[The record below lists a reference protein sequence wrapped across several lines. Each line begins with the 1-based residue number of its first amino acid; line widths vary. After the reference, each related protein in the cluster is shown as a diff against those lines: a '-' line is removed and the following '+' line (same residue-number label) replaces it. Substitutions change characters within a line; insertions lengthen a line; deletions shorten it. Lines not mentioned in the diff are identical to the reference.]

1 MLFGLCS
8 YIIRMSGI
16 FSYSIYKKSFK
27 YLCYVSRIIIK
38 TDNRKP
44 IIMKQRII
52 YVAVLLLAICSSSPA
67 KKKAEAPEIVKL
79 KGKIENVMAKVDA
92 QPDWLY
98 SRLQMYWNTHAT
110 DVFVN
115 GEAFAKPGGERAK
128 EPTVK
133 YNGLRGMESQYNR
146 PNLENIMPYDDD
158 EQGNVTYINKAT
170 GAMEKAHPSKTG
182 CNIASV
188 NRQIVGIARDAARV
202 YAATGDIR
210 YGRMAAKVLD
220 VYMKGIAYRNV
231 PTDLNHGHQQTLVGM
246 TTFEV
251 IHEDVINELTQ
262 MYPLVKDLLKD
273 DQPVIEAGFKKWAEN
288 IIANGVPHNNW
299 NLFQADFI
307 VKIALVLQDNNAYAD
322 GKGKQYYL
330 DYVVNQNSI
339 RQWSMNKLID
349 FGFDAN
355 AKTWYE
361 SPGYSTTVLGSIC
374 DFANMLDEKAGI
386 DLFKMR
392 PILIDGVKTSAE
404 YLFPNRMI
412 AGFGDTHPGYL
423 NQGGINNILKYA
435 TRHKDKS
442 LVSDMNLFKSAVA
455 ANAPQLAIE
464 RYTSSM
470 FYAPNVSWI
479 AMRSGMDKQH
489 DLMASLNGS
498 LGNHAHAN
506 GISLELY
513 GKGYVLGPD
522 AGIGKYLYSGLDY
535 IEYYSQMPAHN
546 TVVVDGVSSYPVMMS
561 QHAFKLI
568 ASYPK
573 VSKEQPT
580 SKKLSEQKERMTY
593 ATVSFIEPET
603 QALQQRTTAIVK
615 TSDKGGYYIDVFRSK
630 KQEGGDKTHDYFY
643 HNLGQQMQVVDAA
656 TGKPLDMKPTEEL
669 AFAGGHLYAYSY
681 IYNKESAEMQGSIKT
696 QFVTRIEDDKVVEA
710 MDGQREITMTMWMK
724 ADADR
729 TIFKALSP
737 ANLEYERMPNQP
749 YNIEKQPV
757 LTFVARQKGEA
768 WNRPFVCVYE
778 PSSDTESG
786 DIASVDYFEPSQKG
800 AVGII
805 VKLKD
810 GTEQRIVCLENG
822 KVETK

>member
-1 MLFGLCS
+1 
-8 YIIRMSGI
+8 
-16 FSYSIYKKSFK
+16 
-27 YLCYVSRIIIK
+27 
-38 TDNRKP
+38 
-44 IIMKQRII
+44 MKQKVL
-52 YVAVLLLAICSSSPA
+52 YVAALMLLSSSFGMA
-67 KKKAEAPEIVKL
+67 KKKVEDPEITKL
-79 KGKIENVMAKVDA
+79 KAKIENVMSQVDK

-98 SRLQMYWNTHAT
+98 SRLQMFWKTNAS

-115 GEAFAKPGGERAK
+115 GEAFAHPGGERAA

-133 YNGLRGMESQYNR
+133 YNGTRSFESQYNR
-146 PNLENIMPYDDD
+146 PKLEDLVPYDDD
-158 EQGNVTYINKAT
+158 EQGNVTYINKVT
-170 GAMEKAHPSKTG
+170 GKMEKTSPAKTG
-182 CNIASV
+182 CNIAGV
-188 NRQIVGIARDAARV
+188 NRYIIGIARDAARI

-210 YGRMAAKVLD
+210 YGQMAAKVFD

-231 PTDLNHGHQQTLVGM
+231 PIDLNHGHQQTLVGM

-262 MYPLVKDLLKD
+262 MYPLIKPLVKD
-273 DQPVIEAGFKKWAEN
+273 DQAVIEAGFKKWAEN

-307 VKIALVLQDNNAYAD
+307 VKIALVLQDNQAYAD

-330 DYVVNQNSI
+330 DYIVNQNSI

-355 AKTWYE
+355 SKTWYE

-386 DLFKMR
+386 DLFKQR
-392 PILIDGVKTSAE
+392 PILTEAVKTSAE

-423 NQGGINNILKYA
+423 NTGGIDQVLKYA
-435 TRHKDKS
+435 TRHKNKNLIS
-442 LVSDMNLFKSAVA
+442 EMNLLKNAVA
-455 ANAPQLAIE
+455 PQAPISEIE
-464 RYTSSM
+464 AYTSTL

-489 DLMASLNGS
+489 DLMASINAS
-498 LGNHAHAN
+498 LGNHQHAN

-522 AGIGKYLYSGLDY
+522 AGIGRTLYSGLDY
-535 IEYYSQMPAHN
+535 LEYYSQMPAHN

-561 QHAFKLI
+561 QHAFKVV
-568 ASYPK
+568 ASYPE
-573 VSKEQPT
+573 VSKEQPA
-580 SKKLSEQKERMTY
+580 SKKLSEKKLSFQKDSELKDKITY

-603 QALQQRTTAIVK
+603 QAQQQRTTAIVK
-615 TSDKGGYYIDVFRSK
+615 TSAKGGYYIDVFRSK
-630 KQEGGDKTHDYFY
+630 KKEGGDKTHDYFY
-643 HNLGQQMQVVDAA
+643 HNLGQEMKVMDA
-656 TGKPLDMKPTEEL
+656 TSGQPLDMKPTEEL

-681 IYNKESAEMQGSIKT
+681 LYDKKSAEMQNGVKT
-696 QFVTRIEDDKVVEA
+696 QFVTKILDDKVVEA

-724 ADADR
+724 KDENR
-729 TIFKALSP
+729 TIFQALSP
-737 ANLEYERMPNQP
+737 VNLEYERMPNQP
-749 YNIEKQPV
+749 YKVDEQPV

-768 WNRPFVCVYE
+768 WNHPFVCVYE
-778 PSSDTESG
+778 PSSDAEPG
-786 DIASVDYFEPSQKG
+786 DIASVDYFTPSEPS

-810 GTEQRIVCLENG
+810 GTEQRIVCSENG
-822 KVETK
+822 KVQIK

>member
-1 MLFGLCS
+1 
-8 YIIRMSGI
+8 
-16 FSYSIYKKSFK
+16 
-27 YLCYVSRIIIK
+27 
-38 TDNRKP
+38 
-44 IIMKQRII
+44 MKQKVL
-52 YVAVLLLAICSSSPA
+52 YVAALMLLSSSFGMA
-67 KKKAEAPEIVKL
+67 KKKVEDPEITKL
-79 KGKIENVMAKVDA
+79 KVKIENVMSQVDK

-98 SRLQMYWNTHAT
+98 SRLQMFWKTNAS

-115 GEAFAKPGGERAK
+115 GEAFAHPGGERAA

-133 YNGLRGMESQYNR
+133 YNGTRGFESQYNR
-146 PNLENIMPYDDD
+146 PKLEDLVPYDDD
-158 EQGNVTYINKAT
+158 EQGNVTYINKVT
-170 GAMEKAHPSKTG
+170 GKMEKTSPAKTG
-182 CNIASV
+182 CNIAGV
-188 NRQIVGIARDAARV
+188 NRYIVGIARDAARI

-210 YGRMAAKVLD
+210 YGQMAAKVFD

-231 PTDLNHGHQQTLVGM
+231 PIDLNHGHQQTLVGM

-262 MYPLVKDLLKD
+262 MYPLIKPLVKD
-273 DQPVIEAGFKKWAEN
+273 DQAVIEAGFKKWAEN

-307 VKIALVLQDNNAYAD
+307 VKIALVLQDNQAYAD

-330 DYVVNQNSI
+330 DYIVNQNSI

-355 AKTWYE
+355 SKTWYE

-386 DLFKMR
+386 DLFKQR
-392 PILIDGVKTSAE
+392 PILTEAVKTSAE

-423 NQGGINNILKYA
+423 NTGGIDQVLKYA
-435 TRHKDKS
+435 TRHKNKNLIS
-442 LVSDMNLFKSAVA
+442 EMNLLKNAVA
-455 ANAPQLAIE
+455 PKAPISEIE
-464 RYTSSM
+464 AYTSTL

-489 DLMASLNGS
+489 DLMASVNAS
-498 LGNHAHAN
+498 LGNHQHSN

-522 AGIGKYLYSGLDY
+522 AGIGRTLYSGLDY
-535 IEYYSQMPAHN
+535 LEYYSQMPAHN

-561 QHAFKLI
+561 QHAFKVV
-568 ASYPK
+568 ASYPE
-573 VSKEQPT
+573 VSKEQPA
-580 SKKLSEQKERMTY
+580 SKKLSEKKLSIQKDSELKDKITY

-615 TSDKGGYYIDVFRSK
+615 TSAKGGYYIDVFRSK
-630 KQEGGDKTHDYFY
+630 KKEGGDKTHDYFY
-643 HNLGQQMQVVDAA
+643 HNLGQEMKVIDAA
-656 TGKPLDMKPTEEL
+656 SGQSLDMKPTEEL

-681 IYNKESAEMQGSIKT
+681 IYDKKSAEMQNSVKS
-696 QFVTRIEDDKVVEA
+696 QFVTKILDDKVVEA

-724 ADADR
+724 KDENR
-729 TIFKALSP
+729 TIFQALSP
-737 ANLEYERMPNQP
+737 VNLEYERMPNQP
-749 YNIEKQPV
+749 YKVDEQPV

-768 WNRPFVCVYE
+768 WNHPFVCVYE
-778 PSSDTESG
+778 PSSDTEPG
-786 DIASVDYFEPSQKG
+786 DIASVDYFTPSEPS

-810 GTEQRIVCLENG
+810 GTEQRIVCSENG
-822 KVETK
+822 KVQIK

>member
-1 MLFGLCS
+1 MRQKVLYMILAAC
-8 YIIRMSGI
+8 
-16 FSYSIYKKSFK
+16 
-27 YLCYVSRIIIK
+27 
-38 TDNRKP
+38 
-44 IIMKQRII
+44 
-52 YVAVLLLAICSSSPA
+52 LLLANASDGFA
-67 KKKAEAPEIVKL
+67 KSRKKVEDPEITQL
-79 KGKIENVMAKVDA
+79 KGKIENVMQKVDA

-98 SRLQMYWNTHAT
+98 SRLQMFWNTHAS

-115 GEAFAKPGGERAK
+115 GETFAKVGGERAP

-133 YNGLRGMESQYNR
+133 YNGTRGTASQYNR
-146 PNLENIMPYDDD
+146 PRLEDMIPYDDD
-158 EQGNVTYINKAT
+158 ELGNVTYVSKAS
-170 GAMEKAHPSKTG
+170 GKMEKTSPAKTG

-188 NRQIVGIARDAARV
+188 NRQIMVIARDAARI
-202 YAATGDIR
+202 YAATGDMR
-210 YGRMAAKVLD
+210 YGQMAAKVFD

-231 PTDLNHGHQQTLVGM
+231 PIDLNHGHQQTLVGM

-262 MYPLVKDLLKD
+262 MYSLIKPLVKD
-273 DQPVIEAGFKKWAEN
+273 DQAVIEAGFKKWAEN

-299 NLFQADFI
+299 DLFQADFI
-307 VKIALVLQDNNAYAD
+307 VKIALVLQDNQAYAD

-330 DYVVNQNSI
+330 DYIVNQNSI

-355 AKTWYE
+355 SKTWYE

-386 DLFKMR
+386 DLFKQR
-392 PILIDGVKTSAE
+392 PILTEAVKTSAE

-423 NQGGINNILKYA
+423 NTGGIDQVLKYA
-435 TRHKDKS
+435 TRHKNKNLIS
-442 LVSDMNLFKSAVA
+442 EMNLLKNAVA
-455 ANAPQLAIE
+455 PKAPIFEIE
-464 RYTSSM
+464 AYTSTL

-489 DLMASLNGS
+489 DLMASINAS
-498 LGNHAHAN
+498 LGNHQHAN

-522 AGIGKYLYSGLDY
+522 AGIGRTLYSGLDY
-535 IEYYSQMPAHN
+535 LEYYSQMPAHN

-561 QHAFKLI
+561 QHAFKVV
-568 ASYPK
+568 ASYPE
-573 VSKEQPT
+573 VSKEQPA
-580 SKKLSEQKERMTY
+580 SKKLSEKKLSIQKDSELKDKITY

-603 QALQQRTTAIVK
+603 QAQQQRTTAIVK
-615 TSDKGGYYIDVFRSK
+615 TSAKGGYYIDVFRSK
-630 KQEGGDKTHDYFY
+630 KKEGGDKTHDYFY
-643 HNLGQQMQVVDAA
+643 HNLGQEMKVMDA
-656 TGKPLDMKPTEEL
+656 TSGQPLDMKPTEEL

-681 IYNKESAEMQGSIKT
+681 IYDKKSAEMQNGVKT
-696 QFVTRIEDDKVVEA
+696 QFVTKILDDKVVEA

-724 ADADR
+724 KDENR
-729 TIFKALSP
+729 TIFQALSP
-737 ANLEYERMPNQP
+737 VNLEYERMPNQP
-749 YNIEKQPV
+749 YKVDGQPV

-768 WNRPFVCVYE
+768 WNHPFVCVYE
-778 PSSDTESG
+778 PSSDTEPG
-786 DIASVDYFEPSQKG
+786 DIASVDYFTPSEPS

-810 GTEQRIVCLENG
+810 GTEQRIVCSENG
-822 KVETK
+822 KVQIK

>member
-1 MLFGLCS
+1 
-8 YIIRMSGI
+8 
-16 FSYSIYKKSFK
+16 
-27 YLCYVSRIIIK
+27 
-38 TDNRKP
+38 
-44 IIMKQRII
+44 MKQK
-52 YVAVLLLAICSSSPA
+52 VLYMAALMLLSSSFGMA
-67 KKKAEAPEIVKL
+67 KKKVEDPEITKL
-79 KGKIENVMAKVDA
+79 KAKIENVMSQVDK

-98 SRLQMYWNTHAT
+98 SRLQMFWKTNAS

-115 GEAFAKPGGERAK
+115 GEAFAHPGGERAA

-133 YNGLRGMESQYNR
+133 YNGTRGFESQYNR
-146 PNLENIMPYDDD
+146 PKLEDLVPYDDD
-158 EQGNVTYINKAT
+158 EQGNVTYINKVT
-170 GAMEKAHPSKTG
+170 GKMEETSPAKTG
-182 CNIASV
+182 CNIAGV
-188 NRQIVGIARDAARV
+188 NRYIIGIARDAARI
-202 YAATGDIR
+202 YAATGDMR
-210 YGRMAAKVLD
+210 YGQMAAKVFD

-231 PTDLNHGHQQTLVGM
+231 PIDLNHGHQQTLVGM

-262 MYPLVKDLLKD
+262 MYPLIKPLVKD
-273 DQPVIEAGFKKWAEN
+273 DQAVIEAGFKKWAEN

-307 VKIALVLQDNNAYAD
+307 VKIALVLQDNQAYAD

-330 DYVVNQNSI
+330 DYIVNQNSI

-355 AKTWYE
+355 SKTWYE
-361 SPGYSTTVLGSIC
+361 SPGYSTTVLSSIC

-386 DLFKMR
+386 DLFKQR
-392 PILIDGVKTSAE
+392 PILTEAVKTSAE

-423 NQGGINNILKYA
+423 NTGGINHILKYA
-435 TRHKDKS
+435 TRHKNKNLIS
-442 LVSDMNLFKSAVA
+442 EMNLLKNAVA
-455 ANAPQLAIE
+455 PKAPISEIE
-464 RYTSSM
+464 KYTSTL

-489 DLMASLNGS
+489 DLMASINAS
-498 LGNHAHAN
+498 LGNHQHAN

-522 AGIGKYLYSGLDY
+522 AGIGRSLYSGLDY
-535 IEYYSQMPAHN
+535 LEYYSQMPAHN

-561 QHAFKLI
+561 QHAFKVV
-568 ASYPK
+568 ASYPE
-573 VSKEQPT
+573 VSKEQPA
-580 SKKLSEQKERMTY
+580 SKKLSEWKLSGDNASPLKDKMTY

-615 TSDKGGYYIDVFRSK
+615 TSNKGGFYIDVFRSK
-630 KQEGGDKTHDYFY
+630 KIEGGDKIHDYFY
-643 HNLGQQMQVVDAA
+643 HNLGQEMKVMDAA
-656 TGKPLDMKPTEEL
+656 SGQPLDMKPTEEL

-681 IYNKESAEMQGSIKT
+681 IYDKKSAEMQNSVKT
-696 QFVTRIEDDKVVEA
+696 QFVTKILDDKVVEA

-724 ADADR
+724 KDENR
-729 TIFKALSP
+729 TIFQALSP
-737 ANLEYERMPNQP
+737 VNLEYERMPNQP
-749 YNIEKQPV
+749 YKVDEQPV

-768 WNRPFVCVYE
+768 WNHPFVCVYE
-778 PSSDTESG
+778 PSSDAEPG
-786 DIASVDYFEPSQKG
+786 DIASVDYFTPSVPS

-810 GTEQRIVCLENG
+810 GTEQRIVCSENG
-822 KVETK
+822 KVQIK

>member
-1 MLFGLCS
+1 
-8 YIIRMSGI
+8 
-16 FSYSIYKKSFK
+16 
-27 YLCYVSRIIIK
+27 
-38 TDNRKP
+38 
-44 IIMKQRII
+44 MKQKVL
-52 YVAVLLLAICSSSPA
+52 YVAALMLLSSSFGMA
-67 KKKAEAPEIVKL
+67 KKKVEDPEITKL
-79 KGKIENVMAKVDA
+79 KAKIENVMIQVDK

-98 SRLQMYWNTHAT
+98 SRLQMFWKTNAS

-115 GEAFAKPGGERAK
+115 GEAFAHPGGERAA

-133 YNGLRGMESQYNR
+133 YNGTRGFESQYNR
-146 PNLENIMPYDDD
+146 PKLEDLVPYDDD
-158 EQGNVTYINKAT
+158 EQGNVTYINKVT
-170 GAMEKAHPSKTG
+170 GKMEKTSPAKTG
-182 CNIASV
+182 CNIAGV
-188 NRQIVGIARDAARV
+188 NRYIIGIARDAARI
-202 YAATGDIR
+202 YAATGDMR
-210 YGRMAAKVLD
+210 YGQMAAKVFD

-231 PTDLNHGHQQTLVGM
+231 PIDLNHGHQQTLVGM

-262 MYPLVKDLLKD
+262 MYPLINPLVKD
-273 DQPVIEAGFKKWAEN
+273 DQAVIEAGFKKWAEN

-299 NLFQADFI
+299 DLFQADFI
-307 VKIALVLQDNNAYAD
+307 VKIALVLQDNQAYAD

-330 DYVVNQNSI
+330 DYIVNQNSI

-355 AKTWYE
+355 SKTWYE

-386 DLFKMR
+386 DLFKQR
-392 PILIDGVKTSAE
+392 PILTEAVKTSAE

-423 NQGGINNILKYA
+423 NTGGIDQVLKYA
-435 TRHKDKS
+435 TRHKNKNLIS
-442 LVSDMNLFKSAVA
+442 EMNLLKNAVA
-455 ANAPQLAIE
+455 PQAPISEIE
-464 RYTSSM
+464 AYTSTL

-489 DLMASLNGS
+489 DLMASVNAS
-498 LGNHAHAN
+498 LGNHQHAN

-522 AGIGKYLYSGLDY
+522 AGIGRTLYSGLDY
-535 IEYYSQMPAHN
+535 LEYYSQMPAHN

-561 QHAFKLI
+561 QHAFKVV
-568 ASYPK
+568 ASYPE
-573 VSKEQPT
+573 VSKEQPA
-580 SKKLSEQKERMTY
+580 SKKLSEKKLSIQKDSELKDKITY

-603 QALQQRTTAIVK
+603 QAQQQRTTAIVK
-615 TSDKGGYYIDVFRSK
+615 TSAKGGYYIDVFRSK
-630 KQEGGDKTHDYFY
+630 KKEGGDKTHDYFY
-643 HNLGQQMQVVDAA
+643 HNLGQEMKVMDAA
-656 TGKPLDMKPTEEL
+656 SGQSLDMKPTEEL

-681 IYNKESAEMQGSIKT
+681 IYDKKSAEMQNSVKS
-696 QFVTRIEDDKVVEA
+696 QFVTKILDDKVVEA

-724 ADADR
+724 KDENR
-729 TIFKALSP
+729 TIFQALSP
-737 ANLEYERMPNQP
+737 VNLEYERMPNQP
-749 YNIEKQPV
+749 YKVDEQPV

-768 WNRPFVCVYE
+768 WNHPFVCVYE
-778 PSSDTESG
+778 PSSDTEPG
-786 DIASVDYFEPSQKG
+786 DIASVDYFTPSEPS

-810 GTEQRIVCLENG
+810 GTEQRIVCSENG
-822 KVETK
+822 KVQIK

>member
-1 MLFGLCS
+1 
-8 YIIRMSGI
+8 
-16 FSYSIYKKSFK
+16 
-27 YLCYVSRIIIK
+27 
-38 TDNRKP
+38 
-44 IIMKQRII
+44 MKQKVL
-52 YVAVLLLAICSSSPA
+52 YVAALMLLSSSFGMA
-67 KKKAEAPEIVKL
+67 KKKVEDPEITKL
-79 KGKIENVMAKVDA
+79 KAKIENVMIQVDK

-98 SRLQMYWNTHAT
+98 SRLQMFWKTKAS

-115 GEAFAKPGGERAK
+115 GEAFAHPGGERAA

-133 YNGLRGMESQYNR
+133 YNGTRGFESQYNR
-146 PNLENIMPYDDD
+146 PKLEDLVPYDDD
-158 EQGNVTYINKAT
+158 EQGNVTYINKVT
-170 GAMEKAHPSKTG
+170 GKMEKTSPAKTG
-182 CNIASV
+182 CNIAGV
-188 NRQIVGIARDAARV
+188 NRYIVGIARDAARI

-210 YGRMAAKVLD
+210 YGQMAAKVFD

-231 PTDLNHGHQQTLVGM
+231 PIDLNHGHQQTLVGM

-262 MYPLVKDLLKD
+262 MYPLIKPLVKD
-273 DQPVIEAGFKKWAEN
+273 DQAVIEAGFKKWAEN

-307 VKIALVLQDNNAYAD
+307 VKIALVLQDNQAYAD

-330 DYVVNQNSI
+330 DYIVNQNSI

-355 AKTWYE
+355 SKTWYE
-361 SPGYSTTVLGSIC
+361 SPGYSTTVLSSIC

-386 DLFKMR
+386 DLFKPR
-392 PILIDGVKTSAE
+392 PILKEAVKTSAE

-423 NQGGINNILKYA
+423 NTGGIDQVLKYA
-435 TRHKDKS
+435 TRHKNKNLIS
-442 LVSDMNLFKSAVA
+442 EMNLLKNAVA
-455 ANAPQLAIE
+455 PQAPISEIE
-464 RYTSSM
+464 AYTSTL

-489 DLMASLNGS
+489 DLMASVNAS
-498 LGNHAHAN
+498 LGNHQHAN

-522 AGIGKYLYSGLDY
+522 AGIGRTLYSGLDY
-535 IEYYSQMPAHN
+535 LEYYSQMPAHN

-561 QHAFKLI
+561 QHAFKVV
-568 ASYPK
+568 ASYPE
-573 VSKEQPT
+573 VSKEQPA
-580 SKKLSEQKERMTY
+580 SKKLSEKKLSIQKDSELKDKITY

-615 TSDKGGYYIDVFRSK
+615 TSAKGGYYIDVFRSK
-630 KQEGGDKTHDYFY
+630 KKEGGDKTHDYFY
-643 HNLGQQMQVVDAA
+643 HNLGQEMKVMDAA
-656 TGKPLDMKPTEEL
+656 SGQSLDMKPTEEL

-681 IYNKESAEMQGSIKT
+681 IYDKKSAEMQNSVKS
-696 QFVTRIEDDKVVEA
+696 QFVTKILDDKVVEA

-724 ADADR
+724 KDENR
-729 TIFKALSP
+729 TIFQALSP
-737 ANLEYERMPNQP
+737 VNLEYERMPNQP
-749 YNIEKQPV
+749 YKVDEQPV

-768 WNRPFVCVYE
+768 WNHPFVCVYE
-778 PSSDTESG
+778 PSSDTEPG
-786 DIASVDYFEPSQKG
+786 DIASVDYFTPSEPS

-810 GTEQRIVCLENG
+810 GTEQRIVCSENG
-822 KVETK
+822 KVQIK

>member
-1 MLFGLCS
+1 
-8 YIIRMSGI
+8 
-16 FSYSIYKKSFK
+16 
-27 YLCYVSRIIIK
+27 
-38 TDNRKP
+38 
-44 IIMKQRII
+44 MKQK
-52 YVAVLLLAICSSSPA
+52 VLYMAALMLLSSSFGMA
-67 KKKAEAPEIVKL
+67 KKKVEDPEITKL
-79 KGKIENVMAKVDA
+79 KAKIENVMSQVDK

-98 SRLQMYWNTHAT
+98 SRLQMFWKTNAS

-115 GEAFAKPGGERAK
+115 GEAFAHPGGERAA

-133 YNGLRGMESQYNR
+133 YNGTRGFESQYNR
-146 PNLENIMPYDDD
+146 PKLEDLVPYDDD
-158 EQGNVTYINKAT
+158 EQGNVTYINKVT
-170 GAMEKAHPSKTG
+170 GKMEETSPAKTG
-182 CNIASV
+182 CNIAGV
-188 NRQIVGIARDAARV
+188 NRYIIGIARDAARI
-202 YAATGDIR
+202 YAATGDMR
-210 YGRMAAKVLD
+210 YGQMAAKVFD

-231 PTDLNHGHQQTLVGM
+231 PIDLNHGHQQTLVGM

-262 MYPLVKDLLKD
+262 MYPLIKNLVKE
-273 DQPVIEAGFKKWAEN
+273 DQAIIESGFKKWAEN

-307 VKIALVLQDNNAYAD
+307 VKIALVLQDNQAYAD

-330 DYVVNQNSI
+330 DYIVNQNSI

-355 AKTWYE
+355 SKTWYE
-361 SPGYSTTVLGSIC
+361 SPGYSTTVLSSIC

-386 DLFKMR
+386 DLFKQR
-392 PILIDGVKTSAE
+392 PILTEAVKTSAE

-423 NQGGINNILKYA
+423 NTGGINHILKYA
-435 TRHKDKS
+435 TRHKNKNLIS
-442 LVSDMNLFKSAVA
+442 EMNLLKNAVA
-455 ANAPQLAIE
+455 PKAPISEIE
-464 RYTSSM
+464 KYTSTL

-489 DLMASLNGS
+489 DLMASINAS
-498 LGNHAHAN
+498 LGNHQHAN

-522 AGIGKYLYSGLDY
+522 AGIGRSLYSGLDY
-535 IEYYSQMPAHN
+535 LEYYSQMPAHN

-561 QHAFKLI
+561 QHAFKVV
-568 ASYPK
+568 ASYPE
-573 VSKEQPT
+573 VSKEQPA
-580 SKKLSEQKERMTY
+580 SKKLSEWKLSGDNASPLKDKMTY

-615 TSDKGGYYIDVFRSK
+615 TSNKGGFYIDVFRSK
-630 KQEGGDKTHDYFY
+630 KIEGGDKIHDYFY
-643 HNLGQQMQVVDAA
+643 HNLGQEMKVMDAA
-656 TGKPLDMKPTEEL
+656 SGQPLDMKPTEEL

-681 IYNKESAEMQGSIKT
+681 IYDKKSAEMQNSVKT
-696 QFVTRIEDDKVVEA
+696 QFVTKILDDKVVEA
-710 MDGQREITMTMWMK
+710 MDDQREITMTMWMK
-724 ADADR
+724 KDENR
-729 TIFKALSP
+729 TIFQALSP
-737 ANLEYERMPNQP
+737 VNLEYERMPNQP
-749 YNIEKQPV
+749 YKVDEQPV

-768 WNRPFVCVYE
+768 WNHPFVCVYE
-778 PSSDTESG
+778 PSSDAEPG
-786 DIASVDYFEPSQKG
+786 DIASVDYFTPSEPS

-810 GTEQRIVCLENG
+810 GTEQHIVCSENG
-822 KVETK
+822 KVQIK

>member
-1 MLFGLCS
+1 
-8 YIIRMSGI
+8 
-16 FSYSIYKKSFK
+16 
-27 YLCYVSRIIIK
+27 
-38 TDNRKP
+38 
-44 IIMKQRII
+44 MKQK
-52 YVAVLLLAICSSSPA
+52 VLYMAALMLLSSSFGMA
-67 KKKAEAPEIVKL
+67 KKKVEDPEITKL
-79 KGKIENVMAKVDA
+79 KAKIENVMSQVDK

-98 SRLQMYWNTHAT
+98 SRLQMFWKTNAS

-115 GEAFAKPGGERAK
+115 GEAFAHPGGERAA

-133 YNGLRGMESQYNR
+133 YNGTRGFESQYNR
-146 PNLENIMPYDDD
+146 PKLEDLVPYDDD
-158 EQGNVTYINKAT
+158 EQGNVTYINKVT
-170 GAMEKAHPSKTG
+170 GKMEETSPAKTG
-182 CNIASV
+182 CNIAGV
-188 NRQIVGIARDAARV
+188 NRYIIGIARDAARI
-202 YAATGDIR
+202 YAATGDMR
-210 YGRMAAKVLD
+210 YGQMAAKVFD

-231 PTDLNHGHQQTLVGM
+231 PIDLNHGHQQTLVGM

-262 MYPLVKDLLKD
+262 MYPLIKNLVKE
-273 DQPVIEAGFKKWAEN
+273 DQAIIESGFKKWAEN

-307 VKIALVLQDNNAYAD
+307 VKIALVLQDNQAYAD

-330 DYVVNQNSI
+330 DYIVNQNSI

-355 AKTWYE
+355 SKTWYE

-386 DLFKMR
+386 DLFKQR
-392 PILIDGVKTSAE
+392 PILTEAVKTSAE

-423 NQGGINNILKYA
+423 NTGGINQVLKYA
-435 TRHKDKS
+435 TRHKNKNLIS
-442 LVSDMNLFKSAVA
+442 EMNLLKNAVA
-455 ANAPQLAIE
+455 PKAPISEIE
-464 RYTSSM
+464 KYTSTL

-489 DLMASLNGS
+489 DLMASINAS
-498 LGNHAHAN
+498 LGNHQHAN

-522 AGIGKYLYSGLDY
+522 AGIGRSLYSGLDY
-535 IEYYSQMPAHN
+535 LEYYSQMPAHN

-561 QHAFKLI
+561 QHAFKVV
-568 ASYPK
+568 ASYPE
-573 VSKEQPT
+573 VSKEQPA
-580 SKKLSEQKERMTY
+580 SKKLSEWKLSGDNASPLKDKMTY

-615 TSDKGGYYIDVFRSK
+615 TSNKGGFYIDVFRSK
-630 KQEGGDKTHDYFY
+630 KIEGGDKIHDYFY
-643 HNLGQQMQVVDAA
+643 HNLGQEMKVMDA
-656 TGKPLDMKPTEEL
+656 TSGQSLDMKPTEEL

-681 IYNKESAEMQGSIKT
+681 IYDKKSAEMQNSVKT
-696 QFVTRIEDDKVVEA
+696 QFVTKILDDKVVEA

-724 ADADR
+724 KDENR
-729 TIFKALSP
+729 TIFQALSP
-737 ANLEYERMPNQP
+737 VNLEYERMPNQP
-749 YNIEKQPV
+749 YKVDEQPV

-768 WNRPFVCVYE
+768 WNHPFVCVYE
-778 PSSDTESG
+778 PSSDAEPG
-786 DIASVDYFEPSQKG
+786 DIASVDYFTPSEPS

-810 GTEQRIVCLENG
+810 GTEQHIVCSENG
-822 KVETK
+822 KVQIK

>member
-1 MLFGLCS
+1 
-8 YIIRMSGI
+8 
-16 FSYSIYKKSFK
+16 
-27 YLCYVSRIIIK
+27 
-38 TDNRKP
+38 
-44 IIMKQRII
+44 MKQKVL
-52 YVAVLLLAICSSSPA
+52 YVAALMLLSSSFGMA
-67 KKKAEAPEIVKL
+67 KKKVEDPEISKL
-79 KGKIENVMAKVDA
+79 KAKIENVMIQVDK

-98 SRLQMYWNTHAT
+98 SRLQMFWKTKAS

-115 GEAFAKPGGERAK
+115 GEAFAHPGGERAA

-133 YNGLRGMESQYNR
+133 YNGTRGFESQYNR
-146 PNLENIMPYDDD
+146 PKLEDLVPYDDD
-158 EQGNVTYINKAT
+158 EQGNVTYVNKVT
-170 GAMEKAHPSKTG
+170 GKMEKTSPAKTG
-182 CNIASV
+182 CNIAGV
-188 NRQIVGIARDAARV
+188 NRYIIGIARDAARI

-210 YGRMAAKVLD
+210 YGQMAAKVFD

-231 PTDLNHGHQQTLVGM
+231 PIDLNHGHQQTLVGM

-262 MYPLVKDLLKD
+262 MYPLIKPLVKD
-273 DQPVIEAGFKKWAEN
+273 DQAVIEAGFKKWAEN

-299 NLFQADFI
+299 DLFQADFI
-307 VKIALVLQDNNAYAD
+307 VKIALVLQDNQAYAD

-330 DYVVNQNSI
+330 DYIVNQNSI

-349 FGFDAN
+349 FGFDAKS
-355 AKTWYE
+355 KTWYE

-386 DLFKMR
+386 DLFKQR
-392 PILIDGVKTSAE
+392 PILKEAVKTSAE

-423 NQGGINNILKYA
+423 NTGGIDQIFKYA
-435 TRHKDKS
+435 TRHKDKKLIS
-442 LVSDMNLFKSAVA
+442 EMNLLKNAVA
-455 ANAPQLAIE
+455 PKAPISEIE
-464 RYTSSM
+464 AYTSTL

-489 DLMASLNGS
+489 DLMASVNAS
-498 LGNHAHAN
+498 LGNHQHAN

-522 AGIGKYLYSGLDY
+522 AGIGRTLYSGLDY
-535 IEYYSQMPAHN
+535 LEYYSQMPAHN

-561 QHAFKLI
+561 QHAFKVV
-568 ASYPK
+568 ASYPE
-573 VSKEQPT
+573 VSKEQPA
-580 SKKLSEQKERMTY
+580 SKKLSEKKLSFQKDSELKDKITY

-603 QALQQRTTAIVK
+603 QAQQQRTTAIVK
-615 TSDKGGYYIDVFRSK
+615 TSAKGGYYIDVFRSK
-630 KQEGGDKTHDYFY
+630 KKEGGDKTHDYFY
-643 HNLGQQMQVVDAA
+643 HNLGQEMKVMDVTSGQ
-656 TGKPLDMKPTEEL
+656 PLDMKPTEEL

-681 IYNKESAEMQGSIKT
+681 IYDKKSAEMQNSVKT
-696 QFVTRIEDDKVVEA
+696 QFVTKILDDKVVEA

-724 ADADR
+724 KDENR
-729 TIFKALSP
+729 TIFQALSP
-737 ANLEYERMPNQP
+737 VNLEYERMPNQP
-749 YNIEKQPV
+749 YKVDEQPV

-768 WNRPFVCVYE
+768 WNHPFVCVYE
-778 PSSDTESG
+778 PSSDTEPG
-786 DIASVDYFEPSQKG
+786 DIASVDYFTPSEPS

-810 GTEQRIVCLENG
+810 GTEQRIVCSENG
-822 KVETK
+822 KVQIK

>member
-1 MLFGLCS
+1 
-8 YIIRMSGI
+8 
-16 FSYSIYKKSFK
+16 
-27 YLCYVSRIIIK
+27 
-38 TDNRKP
+38 
-44 IIMKQRII
+44 MKQK
-52 YVAVLLLAICSSSPA
+52 VLYMAALMLLSSSFGMA
-67 KKKAEAPEIVKL
+67 KKKVEDPEITKL
-79 KGKIENVMAKVDA
+79 KAKIENVMSQVDK

-98 SRLQMYWNTHAT
+98 SRLQMFWKTNAS

-115 GEAFAKPGGERAK
+115 GEAFAHPGGERAA

-133 YNGLRGMESQYNR
+133 YNGTRGFESQYNR
-146 PNLENIMPYDDD
+146 PKLEDLVPYDDD
-158 EQGNVTYINKAT
+158 EQGNVTYINKVT
-170 GAMEKAHPSKTG
+170 GKMEETSPAKTG
-182 CNIASV
+182 CNIAGV
-188 NRQIVGIARDAARV
+188 NRYIIGIARDAARI
-202 YAATGDIR
+202 YAATGDMR
-210 YGRMAAKVLD
+210 YGQMAAKVFD

-231 PTDLNHGHQQTLVGM
+231 PIDLNHGHQQTLVGM

-262 MYPLVKDLLKD
+262 MYPLIKNLVKE
-273 DQPVIEAGFKKWAEN
+273 DQAIIESGFKKWAEN

-307 VKIALVLQDNNAYAD
+307 VKIALVLQDNQAYAD

-330 DYVVNQNSI
+330 DYIVNQNSI

-349 FGFDAN
+349 FGFDAKS
-355 AKTWYE
+355 KTWYE
-361 SPGYSTTVLGSIC
+361 APGYSTTVLGSIC

-386 DLFKMR
+386 DLFKQR
-392 PILIDGVKTSAE
+392 PILKEAVKTSAE

-423 NQGGINNILKYA
+423 NTGGINHILKYA
-435 TRHKDKS
+435 TRHKNKNLIS
-442 LVSDMNLFKSAVA
+442 EMNLLKNAVA
-455 ANAPQLAIE
+455 PKAPISEIE
-464 RYTSSM
+464 KYTSTL

-489 DLMASLNGS
+489 DLMASINAS
-498 LGNHAHAN
+498 LGNHQHAN

-522 AGIGKYLYSGLDY
+522 AGIGRSLYSGLDY
-535 IEYYSQMPAHN
+535 LEYYSQMPAHN

-561 QHAFKLI
+561 QHAFKVV
-568 ASYPK
+568 ASYPE
-573 VSKEQPT
+573 VSKEQPA
-580 SKKLSEQKERMTY
+580 SKKLSEWKLSGDNASPLKDKMTY

-615 TSDKGGYYIDVFRSK
+615 TSNKGGFYIDVFRSK
-630 KQEGGDKTHDYFY
+630 KIEGGDKIHDYFY
-643 HNLGQQMQVVDAA
+643 HNLGQEMKVMDAA
-656 TGKPLDMKPTEEL
+656 SGQPLDMKPTEEL

-681 IYNKESAEMQGSIKT
+681 IYDKKSAEMQNSVKT
-696 QFVTRIEDDKVVEA
+696 QFVTKILDDKVVEA

-724 ADADR
+724 KDENR
-729 TIFKALSP
+729 TIFQALSP
-737 ANLEYERMPNQP
+737 VNLEYERMPNQP
-749 YNIEKQPV
+749 YKVDEQPV

-768 WNRPFVCVYE
+768 WNHPFVCVYE
-778 PSSDTESG
+778 PSSDAEPG
-786 DIASVDYFEPSQKG
+786 DIASVDYFTPSEPS

-810 GTEQRIVCLENG
+810 GTEQHIVCSENG
-822 KVETK
+822 KVQIK

>member
-1 MLFGLCS
+1 
-8 YIIRMSGI
+8 
-16 FSYSIYKKSFK
+16 
-27 YLCYVSRIIIK
+27 
-38 TDNRKP
+38 
-44 IIMKQRII
+44 MKQKVL
-52 YVAVLLLAICSSSPA
+52 YVAALMLLSSSFGMA
-67 KKKAEAPEIVKL
+67 KKVEDPEISKL
-79 KGKIENVMAKVDA
+79 KAKIENVMSQVDK

-98 SRLQMYWNTHAT
+98 SRLQMFWKTNAS

-115 GEAFAKPGGERAK
+115 GEAFAHPGGERAT

-133 YNGLRGMESQYNR
+133 YNGTRGFESQYSR
-146 PNLENIMPYDDD
+146 PKLEDLVPYDDD
-158 EQGNVTYINKAT
+158 EQGNVTYINKVT
-170 GAMEKAHPSKTG
+170 GKMEKISPAKTG
-182 CNIASV
+182 CNIAGV
-188 NRQIVGIARDAARV
+188 NRYIIGIARDAARI
-202 YAATGDIR
+202 YAATGDMR
-210 YGRMAAKVLD
+210 YGQMAAKVFD

-231 PTDLNHGHQQTLVGM
+231 PIDLNHGHQQTLVGM

-262 MYPLVKDLLKD
+262 MYPLIKPLVKD
-273 DQPVIEAGFKKWAEN
+273 DQAVIEAGFKKWAEN

-299 NLFQADFI
+299 DLFQADFI
-307 VKIALVLQDNNAYAD
+307 MKIALVLQDNQAYAD

-330 DYVVNQNSI
+330 DYIVNQNSI

-349 FGFDAN
+349 FGFDAHS
-355 AKTWYE
+355 KTWYE

-386 DLFKMR
+386 DLFKQR
-392 PILIDGVKTSAE
+392 PILKEAVKTSAE

-423 NQGGINNILKYA
+423 NTGGIDQVLKYA
-435 TRHKDKS
+435 TRHKNKNLIS
-442 LVSDMNLFKSAVA
+442 EMNLLKNAVA
-455 ANAPQLAIE
+455 PKAPISEIE
-464 RYTSSM
+464 AYTSTL

-489 DLMASLNGS
+489 DLMASVNAS
-498 LGNHAHAN
+498 LGNHQHAN

-522 AGIGKYLYSGLDY
+522 AGIGRTLYSGLDY
-535 IEYYSQMPAHN
+535 LEYYSQMPAHN

-561 QHAFKLI
+561 QHAFKI
-568 ASYPK
+568 VASYPE
-573 VSKEQPT
+573 VSKEQPA
-580 SKKLSEQKERMTY
+580 SKKLSEKKLSIQKDSELKDKITY

-615 TSDKGGYYIDVFRSK
+615 TSAKGGYYIDVFRSK
-630 KQEGGDKTHDYFY
+630 KKEGGDKTHDYFY
-643 HNLGQQMQVVDAA
+643 HNLGQEMKVMDVTSGQ
-656 TGKPLDMKPTEEL
+656 PLDMKPTEEL

-681 IYNKESAEMQGSIKT
+681 IYDKKSAEMQNSVKT
-696 QFVTRIEDDKVVEA
+696 QFVTKILDDKVVEA

-724 ADADR
+724 KDENR
-729 TIFKALSP
+729 TIFQALSP
-737 ANLEYERMPNQP
+737 VNLEYERMPNQP
-749 YNIEKQPV
+749 YKVDEQPV

-768 WNRPFVCVYE
+768 WNHPFVCVYE
-778 PSSDTESG
+778 PSSDTEPG
-786 DIASVDYFEPSQKG
+786 DIASVDYFTPSEPS

-810 GTEQRIVCLENG
+810 GTEQRIVCSENG
-822 KVETK
+822 KVQIK